1 MTRINIE
8 LPASVHERAKLLAQR
23 DGVSVDQFIATAL
36 AEKMSVLEA
45 ETYVHERATRG
56 TREAFDQA
64 MAKVPAR
71 PPLPG
76 DEFPSSK

>member
-8 LPASVHERAKLLAQR
+8 LPLSVHERAKLLAKR
-23 DGVSVDQFIATAL
+23 DGVSVDQFISTAL

-45 ETYVHERATRG
+45 ETYFRQRAKRG
-56 TREAFDQA
+56 TREAFDRV

-71 PPLPG
+71 KPLPG
-76 DEFPSSK
+76 DELPARN

>member
-8 LPASVHERAKLLAQR
+8 LPASVHERAKQLAER

-45 ETYVHERATRG
+45 EAYFRERASRG
-56 TREAFDQA
+56 TREAFDRA
-64 MAKVPAR
+64 LAKVPAR

-76 DEFPSSK
+76 DEFPA

>member
-8 LPASVHERAKLLAQR
+8 IPASVHERATELAKR
-23 DGVSVDQFIATAL
+23 DGVTVDQFIATAL

-45 ETYVHERATRG
+45 ETYFQERAIKG
-56 TREAFDQA
+56 TKETFDRA

-71 PPLPG
+71 PPLDG
-76 DEFPSSK
+76 DELAG

>member
-8 LPASVHERAKLLAQR
+8 LPASVHERAKFLAKR
-23 DGVSVDQFIATAL
+23 DGISVDQFISTAL

-45 ETYVHERATRG
+45 ESYFRERAKRG
-56 TREAFDQA
+56 TREAFDRV

-71 PPLPG
+71 KPLKG
-76 DEFPSSK
+76 DELPDRN